1 MALPE
6 VPENG
11 RFRIL
16 VVEDDTNIAR
26 LILLNLAKANME
38 CMHAP
43 DGLAGL
49 ARFKE
54 SEPHLV
60 ITDIMM
66 PNMNGMELCAKI
78 REISSVPILMMTA
91 ADTEEHEMQ
100 GFKSGADDYVPKPF
114 NPKLLVAR
122 VLANLRR
129 VYRYDVTA
137 LAAVNTA
144 SNAAAPAAPPASPAT
159 PEAPDPLSSRSD
171 WVTCEAC
178 GYMGPRAKF
187 QKTDSTG
194 KVTMTCPV
202 CKQNTISFSI
212 T

>member
-16 VVEDDTNIAR
+16 VVEDDSHIAR

-43 DGLAGL
+43 DGAAGL

-54 SEPHLV
+54 ADPHLV

-66 PNMNGMELCAKI
+66 PHMNGMELCAKV
-78 REISSVPILMMTA
+78 REISSVPIIMMTA
-91 ADTEEHEMQ
+91 ADTEDHEMQ

-129 VYRYDVTA
+129 VYRYDATA
-137 LAAVNTA
+137 LAAVNAAANATTNSA
-144 SNAAAPAAPPASPAT
+144 SNTPPAPTVQYRLGVALVGAASPPVA
-159 PEAPDPLSSRSD
+159 SGS
-171 WVTCEAC
+171 V
-178 GYMGPRAKF
+178 GPA
-187 QKTDSTG
+187 
-194 KVTMTCPV
+194 V
-202 CKQNTISFSI
+202 
-212 T
+212 